1 MTVNSKHH
9 FLSEISG
16 SKYYDK
22 FVKVPDLLDS
32 FGELL
37 NKHDISIGIAQ
48 NFDLKYNDGNVIC
61 RIEEDGHN
69 VKVSSK
75 LNGASISKNNENY
88 YLKIYRK
95 YRRNLNKHHVN
106 TSNDVKELIEIIE
119 KFLKENKQISGDG
132 NE

>member
-61 RIEEDGHN
+61 RIEQDGHN
-69 VKVSSK
+69 VKISSN
-75 LNGASISKNNENY
+75 LNGASKSINKKEY
-88 YLKIYRK
+88 YLAVRRK
-95 YRRNLNKHHVN
+95 YQLVKSKTHVN
-106 TSNDVKELIEIIE
+106 TSDDVNELIEIIE
-119 KFLKENKQISGDG
+119 KFLKENKHIAGEVND
-132 NE
+132 